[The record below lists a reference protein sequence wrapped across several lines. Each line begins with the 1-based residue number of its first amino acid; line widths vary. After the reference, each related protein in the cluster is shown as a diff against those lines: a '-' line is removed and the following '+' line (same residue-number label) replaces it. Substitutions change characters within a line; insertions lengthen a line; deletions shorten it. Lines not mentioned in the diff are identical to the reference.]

1 MAPAT
6 LKYKLKKVE
15 DGVAGDEKPVC
26 AFFSLPQGCRNG
38 AKCPFVHGEAGAA
51 AASEERPR
59 ATPTSLTTGAT
70 KNAQAMQQVR
80 LQLALEQS
88 KKRTAPAPSTP
99 VSGAASTSAK
109 RFKRQEPEV
118 EESTE
123 EEDEEEEEEEAPT
136 PPPRIKPAAPV
147 RHVPVTTTAAPA
159 IKKVAAVAPTV
170 SKPVATSSTIDDAMN
185 PFLAVARPP
194 TSAAPKQQQP
204 AAPQQQQ
211 QQKKQVPAAPA
222 RNTTANNY
230 NKTKVSPAA
239 KVVVP
244 VPAAAVVAPAQ
255 RKQPA
260 ARVVAAAPSNNKSAN
275 GNGGGMLG
283 KIGALPV
290 TPFTITRHKVEVKQQ
305 EEEKMEEGEVEE
317 EEGEVVEEELYVKE
331 DEVEEEEEEQQQQV
345 IVKKVKKQQQP
356 TRQQQQQQQRQ
367 QQQQQQALK
376 EEAVVEEEVCVHR
389 GSNWSCCVKATL
401 EHARFEPNYRVM
413 ASKTKGEGEWIE
425 ARKHGAWC
433 KDLPHVLALDCEM
446 CATRDPVSMEQDGK
460 ALIRLSVVSG
470 HDENQVLLDTLVL
483 PSLPVI
489 DYRTDIHGIRPE
501 DLRSVM
507 FTFRHAQAAML
518 HLCCTETVLVG
529 HGLCNDLTAL
539 KMKHSKVVDTALL
552 FEREDAPNHTP
563 ALKDVAGALLGL
575 DMPDMHDSVA
585 DAQVTL
591 RIARH
596 FLEQGPVAPVPRLP
610 AASNKKGRRVE
621 AQQSCL
627 LLHRIPLYVKAE
639 HIVEMFQS
647 RTHVMPVAV
656 DPVVATGGEGSLG
669 RATARFLSKHH
680 ADLAFSTL
688 TGPARPDKDGRP
700 QKRVHLAGKKDYVQV
715 RLMYAPG
722 MEGEE
727 EGEGAGEEEAVSS
740 PPVKIF

>member
-1 MAPAT
+1 M
-6 LKYKLKKVE
+6 
-15 DGVAGDEKPVC
+15 AGDEKPVC

-38 AKCPFVHGEAGAA
+38 LKCPFVHGEAGAA

-59 ATPTSLTTGAT
+59 ATPTSLTTGVT

-80 LQLALEQS
+80 LQLANEQA

-99 VSGAASTSAK
+99 VGGAASTSAK

-136 PPPRIKPAAPV
+136 SPPRAAKAAAPV

-159 IKKVAAVAPTV
+159 FKKAAAPAPKV
-170 SKPVATSSTIDDAMN
+170 SKPVATSSTIDDVMN

-194 TSAAPKQQQP
+194 TSAAPKQQP
-204 AAPQQQQ
+204 AVPQQQ
-211 QQKKQVPAAPA
+211 QQKKQAPAAPI
-222 RNTTANNY
+222 
-230 NKTKVSPAA
+230 NKSKAPPAA
-239 KVVVP
+239 KIVVP
-244 VPAAAVVAPAQ
+244 VPAAAAAAAPAQ

-260 ARVVAAAPSNNKSAN
+260 ARVTAAAAPSNNKLAT
-275 GNGGGMLG
+275 GNGVGMLG
-283 KIGALPV
+283 KIGALPI
-290 TPFTITRHKVEVKQQ
+290 TPFTITRKHKVEVKQQ
-305 EEEKMEEGEVEE
+305 EEEMEEGEVE
-317 EEGEVVEEELYVKE
+317 EEGEVVEEEQYVE
-331 DEVEEEEEEQQQQV
+331 EEVEEEKPVEV
-345 IVKKVKKQQQP
+345 VVKKVKKQQQQQSA
-356 TRQQQQQQQRQ
+356 RQQQQQQQ
-367 QQQQQQALK
+367 QQA
-376 EEAVVEEEVCVHR
+376 AVEEEVCVHG

-470 HDENQVLLDTLVL
+470 HDEDQVLLDTLVL

-501 DLRSVM
+501 DLKSVM

-529 HGLCNDLTAL
+529 HGLCNDLTSL
-539 KMKHSKVVDTALL
+539 KMKHTKVVDTALL

-610 AASNKKGRRVE
+610 AANNKKGRRAE

-680 ADLAFSTL
+680 ADLAFATL

-700 QKRVHLAGKKDYVQV
+700 QKRVHLAGKKEYVQI
-715 RLMYAPG
+715 RLMYVPG
-722 MEGEE
+722 QER
-727 EGEGAGEEEAVSS
+727 
-740 PPVKIF
+740 

>member
-1 MAPAT
+1 M
-6 LKYKLKKVE
+6 
-15 DGVAGDEKPVC
+15 
-26 AFFSLPQGCRNG
+26 
-38 AKCPFVHGEAGAA
+38 
-51 AASEERPR
+51 
-59 ATPTSLTTGAT
+59 
-70 KNAQAMQQVR
+70 
-80 LQLALEQS
+80 
-88 KKRTAPAPSTP
+88 
-99 VSGAASTSAK
+99 
-109 RFKRQEPEV
+109 
-118 EESTE
+118 
-123 EEDEEEEEEEAPT
+123 
-136 PPPRIKPAAPV
+136 
-147 RHVPVTTTAAPA
+147 
-159 IKKVAAVAPTV
+159 
-170 SKPVATSSTIDDAMN
+170 
-185 PFLAVARPP
+185 
-194 TSAAPKQQQP
+194 
-204 AAPQQQQ
+204 
-211 QQKKQVPAAPA
+211 
-222 RNTTANNY
+222 
-230 NKTKVSPAA
+230 
-239 KVVVP
+239 
-244 VPAAAVVAPAQ
+244 
-255 RKQPA
+255 
-260 ARVVAAAPSNNKSAN
+260 
-275 GNGGGMLG
+275 
-283 KIGALPV
+283 
-290 TPFTITRHKVEVKQQ
+290 
-305 EEEKMEEGEVEE
+305 
-317 EEGEVVEEELYVKE
+317 
-331 DEVEEEEEEQQQQV
+331 
-345 IVKKVKKQQQP
+345 
-356 TRQQQQQQQRQ
+356 
-367 QQQQQQALK
+367 
-376 EEAVVEEEVCVHR
+376 
-389 GSNWSCCVKATL
+389 
-401 EHARFEPNYRVM
+401 EHARFEPNYRVV
-413 ASKTKGEGEWIE
+413 ASKTKGEGEWIA

-483 PSLPVI
+483 PSLPVV
-489 DYRTDIHGIRPE
+489 DYRTDIHGIRPD

-529 HGLCNDLTAL
+529 HGLANDLTAL

-610 AASNKKGRRVE
+610 AASNKKGRRAE

-639 HIVEMFQS
+639 HILEMFQS

-656 DPVVATGGEGSLG
+656 DPVVATGGDGSLG

-722 MEGEE
+722 KEGGEE
-727 EGEGAGEEEAVSS
+727 GGEGVVKEDATSS
-740 PPVKIF
+740 PPAKIF